1 MSILLDITKIF
12 EILPSKPGTVFI
24 DQFVSK

>member
-1 MSILLDITKIF
+1 MSILLAITKIF